1 MRTLMVS
8 LAALAAAAPMSQ
20 AQTPA
25 PTTTQPSDAPMA
37 TAPPPADVPVSTA
50 PAVAPPPNL
59 IAGNDVPQGDT
70 LSDAML
76 AAVQTNPILA
86 ASRQRL
92 NATKQ
97 ALPQAWSEALPQ
109 IDFSAGANMSDTDR
123 TQPDPASDR
132 TYNASL
138 NGSQLLFASGRIIG
152 TTRAA
157 KAEIRGAVADYNQSL
172 QQLLLDVTSAYADV
186 LQAKTNVDTQQTT
199 ETDLTTL
206 YRYARAQF
214 DAGVVTRT
222 DVAQAEARL
231 AQARTQLVQAQGALA
246 ASVQAY
252 VRLVGH
258 PPAGLAAPVE
268 ATELPSDLDSALDT
282 AGRNSFILMSAVA
295 AVDEAHAN
303 VIVAASNFGPRVT
316 LEAGRNVAGTIDE
329 DDSDATTDS
338 VGLRV
343 TMPIF
348 TGFLNFSRT
357 RQQESLAHAANYDLV
372 AAQRS
377 VQESVTNAWT
387 GLASA
392 RAAVDSAQEQVTASE
407 LAYQGIRLEQETGLR
422 STIDVLNQ
430 EQDLLTARL
439 ALAQAQHDLV
449 VAERQML
456 ASMGRLQVPNE
467 APASRDGLHGR

>member
-8 LAALAAAAPMSQ
+8 LVALAAAAPFAQ
-20 AQTPA
+20 AQTAAQTTTDAPITTAPA
-25 PTTTQPSDAPMA
+25 PPEAPI
-37 TAPPPADVPVSTA
+37 STA
-50 PAVAPPPNL
+50 PAVPPPPNL
-59 IAGNDVPQGDT
+59 VAGDSVPQGDT

-76 AAVQTNPILA
+76 AAVQTNPTLA

-109 IDFSAGANMSDTDR
+109 INFSASANTGDTDR
-123 TQPDPASDR
+123 TQPDPPADAPTWSG
-132 TYNASL
+132 SL
-138 NGSQLLFASGRIIG
+138 SASQLLFASGRIIG

-157 KAEIRGAVADYNQSL
+157 SAEIRGAVADYNQSL

-186 LQAKTNVDTQQTT
+186 LQAKSNVDAQKTT
-199 ETDLTTL
+199 ADNLTTL
-206 YRYARAQF
+206 YQYARAQF

-258 PPAGLAAPVE
+258 PPSGLAAPQD
-268 ATELPSDLDSALDT
+268 ALELPSDLQSALDT
-282 AGRNSFILMSAVA
+282 AGRNSFVLMSAVA
-295 AVDEAHAN
+295 SVDEAHAN
-303 VIVAASNFGPRVT
+303 VLVAASGMGPR
-316 LEAGRNVAGTIDE
+316 LSLQAGRTVAGTFDE
-329 DDSDATTDS
+329 DDSDATSDA
-338 VGLRV
+338 VGLRL

-348 TGFLNFSRT
+348 SGFANLSRT
-357 RQQESLAHAANYDLV
+357 RQQESLARAANYDLV

-377 VQESVTNAWT
+377 VQESVTNSWT

-392 RAAVDSAQEQVTASE
+392 RAAVDSAQQQVSAAE

-439 ALAQAQHDLV
+439 ALAQAQHDLI

-456 ASMGRLQVPNE
+456 ASMGRLQVPE
-467 APASRDGLHGR
+467 EGPSAHDDLHGR

>member
-1 MRTLMVS
+1 MRILMVS
-8 LAALAAAAPMSQ
+8 LAALAAAAPFAQ
-20 AQTPA
+20 AQTA
-25 PTTTQPSDAPMA
+25 PQTTTAPSSDTPITTAPMA
-37 TAPPPADVPVSTA
+37 DLPPAPA
-50 PAVAPPPNL
+50 PAVVTPPNL
-59 IAGNDVPQGDT
+59 VANDTVAEGDS
-70 LSDAML
+70 LSESML
-76 AAVQTNPILA
+76 AAVQTNPTLA

-109 IDFSAGANMSDTDR
+109 IDFSASAGTSDTDHTFFDTPTSR
-123 TQPDPASDR
+123 PWSG
-132 TYNASL
+132 SL
-138 NGSQLLFASGRIIG
+138 SGSQLLFASGRIIG
-152 TTRAA
+152 TTHAA
-157 KAEIRGAVADYNQSL
+157 SAAIRGAVADYNQSL
-172 QQLLLDVTSAYADV
+172 QQLLLDVTVAYADV
-186 LQAKTNVDTQQTT
+186 LQAKANVDAQQTT
-199 ETDLTTL
+199 QDNLTTL
-206 YRYARAQF
+206 YQYARAQF

-246 ASVQAY
+246 ASVQAF

-258 PPAGLAAPVE
+258 PPSGLAAPPE
-268 ATELPSDLDSALDT
+268 ALELPSDLQNALET

-303 VIVAASNFGPRVT
+303 VLVAASNMGPRLSV
-316 LEAGRNVAGTIDE
+316 EAGRNVSGQFDR
-329 DDSDATTDS
+329 DDSDSTTDS
-338 VGLRV
+338 VGLRLTV
-343 TMPIF
+343 PLF
-348 TGFLNFSRT
+348 TGFANFSRT
-357 RQQESLAHAANYDLV
+357 RQQEALARAANYDLV

-377 VQESVTNAWT
+377 VQESVTNSWT

-392 RAAVDSAQEQVTASE
+392 RAAMDSAQEQVTAAE

-439 ALAQAQHDLV
+439 AQAQAQHDLI

-456 ASMGRLQVPNE
+456 SSMGRLQVPRE
-467 APASRDGLHGR
+467 AAAAGDQLHGR